1 MPLWYT
7 AALLG
12 MQYRYFYTM
21 AYNSTIKRTPRFIW
35 LVVILLVL
43 IGIAMVVR
51 RSLTMAGVIA
61 SVNPAG
67 GALFDTGFVK
77 YPLITFLH
85 MLPGALFMILGS
97 LQFVK
102 SIREKYPRFHRR
114 SGWVFIVCGY
124 MIGISAFI
132 MSFLVPIG
140 GVNEGAATV
149 LFSVFFLIALTMA
162 LVSIMKRRIALH
174 REWML
179 RAFAIGLAVSTIR
192 PIVGLFFAFSGLAPQ
207 QFFGTAFWIGFTLHL
222 VIAEG
227 WINYTRRAI

>member
-1 MPLWYT
+1 MPVWST
-7 AALLG
+7 AALWD

-21 AYNSTIKRTPRFIW
+21 AHNSTIKRTPRFIW

-43 IGIAMVVR
+43 IGIAMVAR
-51 RSLTMAGVIA
+51 RTLTLAGVIA
-61 SVNPAG
+61 PVSPAG
-67 GALFDTGFVK
+67 GVPFDTGFAKNPV
-77 YPLITFLH
+77 ITFLH
-85 MLPGALFMILGS
+85 ILPGALFMILGP

-102 SIREKYPRFHRR
+102 SIREKYPRFHRWN
-114 SGWVFIVCGY
+114 GWIFIVCGY
-124 MIGISAFI
+124 ITGISAFI

-140 GVNEGAATV
+140 GMNEGAATV
-149 LFSVFFLIALTMA
+149 LFSAFFLIALTMA
-162 LVSIMKRRIALH
+162 LVSIVKRKVALH

-227 WINYTRRAI
+227 WINYTRSAI

>member
-12 MQYRYFYTM
+12 IQYRYFYTM

-67 GALFDTGFVK
+67 GAPFDTGFVK

-162 LVSIMKRRIALH
+162 LVSIMKRRIGLH

>member
-1 MPLWYT
+1 MPLWST

-21 AYNSTIKRTPRFIW
+21 AYNSTIKRTPRLIW

-43 IGIAMVVR
+43 IGLAMVIR
-51 RSLTMAGVIA
+51 RTLTMAGVLA

-67 GALFDTGFVK
+67 GAPFDTGFSKHAV
-77 YPLITFLH
+77 ITFLH
-85 MLPGALFMILGS
+85 MLPGALFMILGP

-114 SGWVFIVCGY
+114 SGWVFIVCAY
-124 MIGISAFI
+124 ITGISAFL
-132 MSFLVPIG
+132 MSFLLPIG

-149 LFSVFFLIALTMA
+149 LFSIFFLIALTRA
-162 LVSIMKRRIALH
+162 LVHIIKRRVALH

-222 VIAEG
+222 IIAEC
-227 WINYTRRAI
+227 WINYTRRSI

>member
-1 MPLWYT
+1 MPLWST
-7 AALLG
+7 TALLG
-12 MQYRYFYTM
+12 MQRRYFYTM
-21 AYNSTIKRTPRFIW
+21 AYHFTTKQTPRFIW

-43 IGIAMVVR
+43 IGVAMVLR
-51 RSLTMAGVIA
+51 RTLTMAGVIA

-67 GALFDTGFVK
+67 GAPFDTGFAKHAV
-77 YPLITFLH
+77 ITFLH
-85 MLPGALFMILGS
+85 ILPGALFLILGP

-149 LFSVFFLIALTMA
+149 LFSIFFLIALTMA
-162 LVSIMKRRIALH
+162 MVHIVKRRVALH

-222 VIAEG
+222 IIAEG
-227 WINYTRRAI
+227 WINYTRRSI